1 MKRFAFIAS
10 LVMVFSVAYSGE
22 KTTIIRDILTEY
34 AAQKVD
40 NRQELIQFSDQQAK
54 ELKQPELNYLLEVK
68 KAENCRCCNTANKIK
83 KSAEKRDSE
92 LQKILTREQYLKYEA
107 LDKNRIKKHPL
118 RAL

>member
-54 ELKQPELNYLLEVK
+54 
-68 KAENCRCCNTANKIK
+68 
-83 KSAEKRDSE
+83 
-92 LQKILTREQYLKYEA
+92 
-107 LDKNRIKKHPL
+107 
-118 RAL
+118 